1 MEQNIQYGTPAHAQK
16 ILEGL
21 EILYPDAGCAL
32 NHLSALELLIA
43 VILSAQCTDVRVNI
57 VTKDLFKKYRSAAD
71 YANVSQEELEAD
83 IHSTG
88 FYHNKA
94 KNIRECC
101 KILVEKYGGEVPD
114 SMDELVQLPGVG
126 RKTANCV
133 LGTFWGIAD
142 GVVVDTHV
150 LRLAQR
156 MGLSEETTP
165 EKVEQDLMR
174 IVPRDKWV
182 KISHQLILHGRNV
195 CMARN
200 PQCEK
205 CLFND

>member
-57 VTKDLFKKYRSAAD
+57 VTKDLFKKYRCAAD
-71 YANVSQEELEAD
+71 YANASQEELEAD

-174 IVPRDKWV
+174 IVPQDKWV

>member
-1 MEQNIQYGTPAHAQK
+1 
-16 ILEGL
+16 
-21 EILYPDAGCAL
+21 
-32 NHLSALELLIA
+32 
-43 VILSAQCTDVRVNI
+43 
-57 VTKDLFKKYRSAAD
+57 
-71 YANVSQEELEAD
+71 
-83 IHSTG
+83 
-88 FYHNKA
+88 
-94 KNIRECC
+94 
-101 KILVEKYGGEVPD
+101 
-114 SMDELVQLPGVG
+114 MDELVQLPGVG

-174 IVPRDKWV
+174 IVPQDKWV

>member
-57 VTKDLFKKYRSAAD
+57 VTKDLFKKYRCAAD
-71 YANVSQEELEAD
+71 YANASQEELEAD

-174 IVPRDKWV
+174 LVPRDKWV